1 MQSLEVPWKLVGE
14 EQNQNQSKMEE
25 LLMTVV
31 KHMHTDN
38 QKAKSNKMT
47 YLHTYNRLSKSII
60 TAAFSD

>member
-25 LLMTVV
+25 LLMIV